1 MILSGE
7 DRYIYIWSE
16 ELRGA
21 KLLRFDDYELFNRA
35 YCLNTTRSFR
45 RTIWNRTFG
54 QIEYRLCTVD
64 RRE

>member
-7 DRYIYIWSE
+7 DIYIYIWSE

-35 YCLNTTRSFR
+35 YCLNTRRSFR
-45 RTIWNRTFG
+45 RTIWTFG
-54 QIEYRLCTVD
+54 QIEYRLYTVD